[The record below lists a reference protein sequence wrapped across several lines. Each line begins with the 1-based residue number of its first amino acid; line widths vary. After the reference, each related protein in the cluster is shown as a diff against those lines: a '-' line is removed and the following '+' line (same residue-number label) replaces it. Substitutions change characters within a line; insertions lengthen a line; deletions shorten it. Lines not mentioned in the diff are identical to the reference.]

1 MRSASATMS
10 VAGPS
15 CILQSG
21 TRPTTQQPS
30 FCRLLA
36 TRSVC
41 SLPQLQITH
50 RAAMQHGRS
59 SLAIAAGHASPDG
72 TSSTTNLGAGR
83 LYHQSSKRDFA
94 VILAAEGTHG
104 GDSVP
109 RATRKQLDQ
118 FFTTLLNETNIAAQ
132 QNCDETDACMLEDE
146 VRYGSC
152 GGYCYYTVSK
162 QKTMRGQ
169 LSCNELMI
177 SLWVSKASHA
187 LACCM

>member
-1 MRSASATMS
+1 MS

-21 TRPTTQQPS
+21 TRLTTQQPS

-36 TRSVC
+36 T
-41 SLPQLQITH
+41 SLSQITH
-50 RAAMQHGRS
+50 CAAMQHGRS
-59 SLAIAAGHASPDG
+59 SLAIAAGHESPDG
-72 TSSTTNLGAGR
+72 ISSSTTNLGAGR
-83 LYHQSSKRDFA
+83 LCHQSSKREFA

-109 RATRKQLDQ
+109 RATRNQLDQ

-162 QKTMRGQ
+162 QKTTRNRANCPAMSR
-169 LSCNELMI
+169 
-177 SLWVSKASHA
+177 
-187 LACCM
+187 